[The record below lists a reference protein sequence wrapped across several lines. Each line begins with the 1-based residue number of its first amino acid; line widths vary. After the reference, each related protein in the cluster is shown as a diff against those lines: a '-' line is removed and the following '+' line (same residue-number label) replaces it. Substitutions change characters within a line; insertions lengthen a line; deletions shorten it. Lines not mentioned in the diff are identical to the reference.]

1 MTFAQ
6 MSNYNQNVYYYRF
19 TFLPIKLEDGLK
31 CLKGYGINDHC
42 YWGNMNYVEEFP
54 PSFFRPGFTLETK
67 SWEGQKRKEC
77 NDSLVSYGF
86 MKTVFEKKS
95 KRNNFYQA
103 ILSCKSWRFYEKNIV
118 P

>member
-31 CLKGYGINDHC
+31 SLKGYGINDHC
-42 YWGNMNYVEEFP
+42 YWGNMNYDVEEFP

-77 NDSLVSYGF
+77 NDSLVSYSF
-86 MKTVFEKKS
+86 MKTVFEKQRLNKTYAFS
-95 KRNNFYQA
+95 TND
-103 ILSCKSWRFYEKNIV
+103 CKDLLNG
-118 P
+118 

>member
-31 CLKGYGINDHC
+31 SFEGLWETIIAIS
-42 YWGNMNYVEEFP
+42 NMNYDVEEFP
-54 PSFFRPGFTLETK
+54 PSFFRPGFYTGNK

-77 NDSLVSYGF
+77 NGV
-86 MKTVFEKKS
+86 
-95 KRNNFYQA
+95 
-103 ILSCKSWRFYEKNIV
+103 C
-118 P
+118 